1 MLSISNV
8 IKEMK
13 TGMFASVY
21 QKKIREKTPLMNI
34 SEVNECAFKNKV
46 TQPPVTSLSFHIF
59 ISGKM

>member
-1 MLSISNV
+1 
-8 IKEMK
+8 MK
-13 TGMFASVY
+13 TGIVASVY